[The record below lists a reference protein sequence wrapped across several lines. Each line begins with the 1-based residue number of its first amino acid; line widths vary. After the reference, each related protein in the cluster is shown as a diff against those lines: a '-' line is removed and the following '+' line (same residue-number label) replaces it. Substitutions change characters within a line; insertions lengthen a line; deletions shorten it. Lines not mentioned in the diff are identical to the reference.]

1 MPSPFAGMDPYLEG
15 AEWTSVHVELTSAIA
30 RQLAPLLAPRY
41 IVRPVRRFI
50 TTAPNDLAIVA
61 RDIYPDVGVYDP
73 VAPTTPSSTT
83 VGVVAPSTPLLLMTV
98 IPEQEPQYTI
108 EIRDQNQR
116 MLVTAIEVLSPTN
129 KRAPGYYA
137 YLDKRTRLLHSPVHL
152 LEIDLLRQGTRV
164 PMVDPLPPAPYFIFL
179 SRVERR
185 PISEVWPIQLN
196 QPLPVVPV
204 PLQAGDAD
212 VMLDV
217 QAAFTAMYDG
227 LRFDLAIDYTRPP
240 DVPLPTTPDL

>member
-15 AEWTSVHVELTSAIA
+15 SEWTSVHVELTSAIA

-50 TTAPNDLAIVA
+50 TTAPDDLAIVDC
-61 RDIYPDVGVYDP
+61 DIYPDVGVYDP
-73 VAPTTPSSTT
+73 APTTTT
-83 VGVVAPSTPLLLMTV
+83 SITTASIVAPSMPLLLTTM
-98 IPEQEPQYTI
+98 IPQQEPQYTI

-116 MLVTAIEVLSPTN
+116 MLVTAIEVLLPTN

-137 YLDKRTRLLHSPVHL
+137 YCDKRTRLLHSPVHL
-152 LEIDLLRQGTRV
+152 LEIDLLRQGMRV
-164 PMVDPLPPAPYFIFL
+164 PMVDPLPPAPYFILL

-185 PISEVWPIQLN
+185 PISEVWAIQLN

-217 QAAFTAMYDG
+217 QAAFTAMYDR
-227 LRFDLAIDYTRPP
+227 LRFDLAIATTRPP
-240 DVPLPTTPDL
+240 DVPLLAPQDL